1 MKRFRFYAILFALV
15 AFVACS
21 DDFVP
26 VLTTDLSTD
35 TFEFTNE
42 GGEQTFLL
50 ETNEQWSVGETPEW
64 ITVNVTDAPDTRA
77 EETLYESGKKAVT
90 IVVAENLAYEDRSAE
105 LTMMSVSGNM
115 VKLTVTQE
123 KSPKFITDLASDGI
137 LFLADGG
144 EQSFMLVRYEEWVM
158 SDLPL
163 WLTVTVK
170 EMEES
175 ATRSTLY
182 EKGRKEITITA
193 AANPNYIE
201 RSIELT
207 MKSVSDKI
215 VKVTVTQEQKSK
227 LIAELESDE
236 ISFPF
241 EGGKQY
247 FMLDSNVEWTM
258 NELAS
263 WITVLVEDVEET
275 TTRGALYE
283 SGKKKITI
291 TAEENSEHVLRSAEL
306 VLTSLKGLTVE
317 LQIVQAKK
325 PKLTGYWILSEGYA
339 GQNNSEIAWFDVS
352 TGKIAKKQFKAIN
365 GTSFGDT
372 GNAMKM
378 YGSKMYAVVSGPGF
392 GTETAEGTSY
402 IEVIDPAD
410 GKSIKRVQFTTALG
424 VAAKPRNIIF
434 EGGKAYISS
443 YSNEVVRLDTATLQL
458 DAHAT
463 LRGTLAE
470 GLAYNDG
477 NIYVCN
483 SGQGQDNKI
492 SVVDAESM
500 TETRIITTA
509 MNPTGIVS
517 VSNGVLYFN
526 TNYPAYTLYK
536 LTTADDEI
544 TEMSGFS
551 VADMTY
557 ANNNIYTS
565 SFDWATY
572 MGEVY
577 QFNTTTETPA
587 QMNLDLAG
595 VGIPMLMEYHIG
607 TINGSDNLYLTG
619 MGEDVVIFDPNTK
632 EIKHALKTGVAN
644 ASGVVAVYK

>member
-144 EQSFMLVRYEEWVM
+144 EQSFMLDSNEEWVM

-182 EKGRKEITITA
+182 EKGRKE
-193 AANPNYIE
+193 
-201 RSIELT
+201 
-207 MKSVSDKI
+207 
-215 VKVTVTQEQKSK
+215 
-227 LIAELESDE
+227 
-236 ISFPF
+236 
-241 EGGKQY
+241 
-247 FMLDSNVEWTM
+247 
-258 NELAS
+258 
-263 WITVLVEDVEET
+263 
-275 TTRGALYE
+275 
-283 SGKKKITI
+283 ITI

-463 LRGTLAE
+463 LSGTLAE

>member
-144 EQSFMLVRYEEWVM
+144 EQSFMLDSNEEWVM

-317 LQIVQAKK
+317 LQIVQA
-325 PKLTGYWILSEGYA
+325 
-339 GQNNSEIAWFDVS
+339 
-352 TGKIAKKQFKAIN
+352 
-365 GTSFGDT
+365 
-372 GNAMKM
+372 
-378 YGSKMYAVVSGPGF
+378 
-392 GTETAEGTSY
+392 
-402 IEVIDPAD
+402 
-410 GKSIKRVQFTTALG
+410 
-424 VAAKPRNIIF
+424 
-434 EGGKAYISS
+434 
-443 YSNEVVRLDTATLQL
+443 
-458 DAHAT
+458 
-463 LRGTLAE
+463 
-470 GLAYNDG
+470 
-477 NIYVCN
+477 
-483 SGQGQDNKI
+483 
-492 SVVDAESM
+492 
-500 TETRIITTA
+500 
-509 MNPTGIVS
+509 
-517 VSNGVLYFN
+517 
-526 TNYPAYTLYK
+526 
-536 LTTADDEI
+536 
-544 TEMSGFS
+544 
-551 VADMTY
+551 
-557 ANNNIYTS
+557 
-565 SFDWATY
+565 
-572 MGEVY
+572 
-577 QFNTTTETPA
+577 
-587 QMNLDLAG
+587 
-595 VGIPMLMEYHIG
+595 
-607 TINGSDNLYLTG
+607 
-619 MGEDVVIFDPNTK
+619 
-632 EIKHALKTGVAN
+632 
-644 ASGVVAVYK
+644 

>member
-144 EQSFMLVRYEEWVM
+144 EQSFMLDSNEEWVM

-182 EKGRKEITITA
+182 EKGRKE
-193 AANPNYIE
+193 
-201 RSIELT
+201 
-207 MKSVSDKI
+207 
-215 VKVTVTQEQKSK
+215 
-227 LIAELESDE
+227 
-236 ISFPF
+236 
-241 EGGKQY
+241 
-247 FMLDSNVEWTM
+247 
-258 NELAS
+258 
-263 WITVLVEDVEET
+263 
-275 TTRGALYE
+275 
-283 SGKKKITI
+283 ITI

>member
-50 ETNEQWSVGETPEW
+50 ETNEQWSVGEVPEW
-64 ITVNVTDAPDTRA
+64 ITVKVTDAPATRS
-77 EETLYESGKKAVT
+77 EGTMYESGKKAVA
-90 IVVAENLAYEDRSAE
+90 IVVAENLEYEDRTAE
-105 LTMMSVSGNM
+105 LTMMSASGNL
-115 VKLTVTQE
+115 VKITVTQE
-123 KSPKFITDLASDGI
+123 KSPKLITDLESDEI
-137 LFLADGG
+137 SFTSEGG
-144 EQSFMLVRYEEWVM
+144 EQSFFLESNQEWTM
-158 SDLPL
+158 NELPS
-163 WLTVTVK
+163 WVSVAVK
-170 EMEES
+170 EIEES
-175 ATRSTLY
+175 ATRST
-182 EKGRKEITITA
+182 
-193 AANPNYIE
+193 
-201 RSIELT
+201 S
-207 MKSVSDKI
+207 
-215 VKVTVTQEQKSK
+215 
-227 LIAELESDE
+227 
-236 ISFPF
+236 
-241 EGGKQY
+241 
-247 FMLDSNVEWTM
+247 
-258 NELAS
+258 
-263 WITVLVEDVEET
+263 
-275 TTRGALYE
+275 YE

-291 TAEENSEHVLRSAEL
+291 TTEENSEHVSRSAEL

-325 PKLTGYWILSEGYA
+325 PELMGYWILSEGYA
-339 GQNNSEIAWFDVS
+339 GQGNSEMAWFDIS
-352 TGKIAKKQFKAIN
+352 TGEIEKKQFKAIN
-365 GTSFGDT
+365 GTPLGDT

-392 GTETAEGTSY
+392 GTETPEGTSY
-402 IEVIDPAD
+402 IEVINPAN
-410 GKSIKRVQFTTALG
+410 GQSIKRIQFTTAAG

-463 LRGTLAE
+463 LSGTLAE

-483 SGQGQDNKI
+483 SGQGEDNKI
-492 SVVDAESM
+492 SVVDVESM
-500 TETRIITTA
+500 TETKVITTA

-517 VSNGVLYFN
+517 VSSGVLYFN

-536 LTTADDEI
+536 LTTADEKI
-544 TEMSGFS
+544 TEMSGIS

-557 ANNNIYTS
+557 TNNNIYTC
-565 SFDWATY
+565 SFDWGTY

-577 QFNTTTETPA
+577 EFNTITEASTPIK
-587 QMNLDLAG
+587 LDLAS
-595 VGIPMLMEYHIG
+595 VGIRMLMEYHIG
-607 TINGSDNLYLTG
+607 TINGSDYLYLTG
-619 MGEDVVIFDPNTK
+619 MGEDVVIFDPNTN
-632 EIKHALKTGVAN
+632 EIKHALKTGVPN
-644 ASGVVAVYK
+644 ASGVVAVYI